1 MSEVNSVKQPR
12 KRKKLSKSA
21 LVLIVGLCIIAIPI
35 IIFLAILGISALQTG
50 SPREGSRFDNDLE
63 PTISSSD
70 VSALQEDLKT
80 LSSVDEVEVILSQG
94 QLKIYIDTND
104 NLSEEQ
110 VDTIVTNAYN
120 KVNSKLPINTYFT
133 ASESKKMYDLQINV
147 YTVAEASPIG
157 AENSRQYK
165 LLHKNSTETQ
175 YSIDD
180 MAHPKDPN
188 LAAELE
194 GLTPKVEPGDS
205 ETEGESEE
213 GSND

>member
-1 MSEVNSVKQPR
+1 MSEVQNTKQPR

-21 LVLIVGLCIIAIPI
+21 LVLIIGLFIIAIPI

-50 SPREGSRFDNDLE
+50 TPREGSRFDNDLDPAITSGDVE
-63 PTISSSD
+63 FLQDDISTISSI
-70 VSALQEDLKT
+70 EN
-80 LSSVDEVEVILSQG
+80 VEVILSQG
-94 QLKIYIDTND
+94 QLKVYIDTND
-104 NLSEEQ
+104 NLTEEQ
-110 VDTIVTNAYN
+110 VDSIVTNAYN

-133 ASESKKMYDLQINV
+133 ATDSRKMYDLQINV

-165 LLHKNSTETQ
+165 LLHKNSTESQ

-180 MAHPKDPN
+180 LAHPKDPN

-194 GLTPKVEPGDS
+194 GLVPKAEEG
-205 ETEGESEE
+205 ETEGETQE
-213 GSND
+213 GSNG